1 MKRIFFA
8 VALACTVALGGCA
21 GKLPSL
27 DLSTNV
33 TLNTVQGVQA
43 SYGIA
48 LSAERTYKSL
58 PLCLTGTKATVL
70 NPCAQR
76 SVVERLQEAD
86 RKAVSA
92 IRDMVQFVQK
102 YPQVDATNAIQAAAT
117 AITNLQNI
125 ISQNG
130 V

>member
-1 MKRIFFA
+1 MKKLLIAA
-8 VALACTVALGGCA
+8 VMALALAGCA
-21 GKLPSL
+21 GKMPSL
-27 DLSTNV
+27 NLSTDV

-76 SVVERLQEAD
+76 SVVERLQAAD
-86 RKAVSA
+86 RKAVAA

-117 AITNLQNI
+117 AVTNLQNI